1 MLSQM
6 LRAEDFTGVALDRR
20 YDPILDIATDEG
32 FKVFRV
38 AQRRL
43 MPHCLAWWGIE
54 CKTWVWMC
62 RAAYGRTKDVPLGNP
77 ALKQVVEANTVMGRF
92 TFLALVLWFGLRLFI
107 VEQPQSSLLNSAQ
120 PIEVLFEVTSAKL
133 VRVDHGYYD
142 VPDAPVKPLKL
153 MGTAPWLQE
162 MNKTIKMKPYGQRAK
177 LCDKKRKL
185 MPDGTWSSKWTGKRN
200 EMSESEHYCAGF
212 ARELAHCH
220 KCWFNNGQ
228 PFIHQALPARPS
240 GGSSFLHAMH

>member
-1 MLSQM
+1 MRPENHSQLLQFVESMSGCQMLSHM

-54 CKTWVWMC
+54 SKTWVWKG
-62 RAAYGRTKDVPLGNP
+62 REPFGRTKDVPLGNP
-77 ALKQVVEANTVMGRF
+77 GLEQVVEANTVMGRF

-107 VEQPQSSLLNSAQ
+107 VEQPASSLLNSAQ
-120 PIEVLFEVTSAKL
+120 PIEILFEVTSAKL

-142 VPDAPVKPLKL
+142 LPDAPVKPLKL
-153 MGTAPWLQE
+153 MGTAP
-162 MNKTIKMKPYGQRAK
+162 
-177 LCDKKRKL
+177 
-185 MPDGTWSSKWTGKRN
+185 
-200 EMSESEHYCAGF
+200 
-212 ARELAHCH
+212 
-220 KCWFNNGQ
+220 
-228 PFIHQALPARPS
+228 
-240 GGSSFLHAMH
+240 